1 MENYKE
7 FLTNILSETNN
18 EVKENILDNYF
29 KIIDNLGFDKIIKND
44 EQYENMMFMIQQK
57 YNFEICNVIQNEEKK
72 KILRNLIIGVKNRF
86 VEKKS
91 KSELLVPIIIF
102 LDCKNILVD
111 DIFNESEIV
120 EKIKEFCTGFL
131 DKFEISIESPEYT
144 KSNSIE
150 NIA

>member
-91 KSELLVPIIIF
+91 KSELLVTIF
-102 LDCKNILVD
+102 RL
-111 DIFNESEIV
+111 
-120 EKIKEFCTGFL
+120 
-131 DKFEISIESPEYT
+131 
-144 KSNSIE
+144 
-150 NIA
+150 

>member
-57 YNFEICNVIQNEEKK
+57 YNFEI
-72 KILRNLIIGVKNRF
+72 
-86 VEKKS
+86 
-91 KSELLVPIIIF
+91 
-102 LDCKNILVD
+102 
-111 DIFNESEIV
+111 
-120 EKIKEFCTGFL
+120 
-131 DKFEISIESPEYT
+131 
-144 KSNSIE
+144 
-150 NIA
+150 